1 MILGICGKSCSG
13 KSTLSSEILS
23 IYGCQAA
30 YLDIDKI
37 GHAVL
42 ELNEVKC
49 GLVETFGVGI
59 LDENE
64 ISRKELGEIVF
75 SSKKEMEKLTDITW
89 PFMQTIID
97 KFIDENSS
105 KIIILDWLL
114 LPKTKFFDMCDM
126 KILFD
131 IPYELRKERAI
142 KRDHITEEEFALRDS
157 ASPIYNA
164 NSFDIVLKNSDP
176 KTIKGVIKLL

>member
-23 IYGCQAA
+23 IYGTQVA
-30 YLDIDKI
+30 YLEIDKI

-42 ELNEVKC
+42 ELKEVKSE
-49 GLVETFGVGI
+49 LVKCYGDAI
-59 LDENE
+59 LDENK
-64 ISRKELGEIVF
+64 ISHKKLGEIVF
-75 SSKKEMEKLTDITW
+75 ASNEEMEKLTDITW
-89 PFMQTIID
+89 PFMQIMID
-97 KFIDENSS
+97 KFIDENSG

-126 KILFD
+126 KVLFD
-131 IPYELRKERAI
+131 IPYDIRKERAI
-142 KRDHITEEEFALRDS
+142 KRDHITEEDFALRES
-157 ASPIYNA
+157 SSPIYNP
-164 NSFDIVLKNSDP
+164 NSFDIVLKNSEP